1 MTIDQIEYFLELDK
15 YKNFSIAADEL
26 CISQSSLSK
35 QIKSLENELN
45 LILFKRNKRN
55 IKLSPAGE
63 DFKVSAEKIMNEYK
77 ILMQN
82 MKSHISEKTILSFAT
97 IPVVNQYGVA
107 NLVAEFINKYPTIKL
122 NLEEMVH
129 NKIVEELKNGKIDI
143 AFMREEN
150 LSSEEFNITP
160 LFEDELVLLV
170 SKNHPLSKKKYTS
183 LSELQNENFILLDE
197 QSGVYQ
203 TCIDSCKK
211 AGFTPN
217 VLYSNSRIETI
228 IGLVGAEVG
237 ISLLMGE
244 TIKCFNKYNVTT
256 ILLNEKITS
265 KLGLVTYKKNKV
277 SQNCKTFENFISER
291 VK

>member
-1 MTIDQIEYFLELDK
+1 MTIDQIQYFLELDK

-63 DFKVSAEKIMNEYK
+63 DFKVSAEKIINEYK

-82 MKSHISEKTILSFAT
+82 MKSHISEKTALSFAA

-150 LSSEEFNITP
+150 LSSDEFNFTP

-170 SKNHPLSKKKYTS
+170 SKNHPLSKKKYIS

-203 TCIDSCKK
+203 TCIDSCKN

-237 ISLLMGE
+237 ISLLMGQ

-265 KLGLVTYKKNKV
+265 KLGLVTYKKNKA